1 MNEYKIKITGNYDIL
16 ILHPKIISNLI
27 KKVKHSDKKELVIKA
42 DEIMPKNYN
51 EYLKRVLQSNASI
64 TKSTSGK
71 NMYELIA
78 EELEKLQV
86 NNKQCFDKVSV
97 VNNKIITS
105 FDVDTN
111 ETFYMLIKQ
120 RDSQFK
126 YVFKND
132 NGEEITVLLEYQ

>member
-1 MNEYKIKITGNYDIL
+1 MKEYKIKITGNYDIL

-27 KKVKHSDKKELVIKA
+27 KKVKDSDTKEMIIQA
-42 DEIMPKNYN
+42 DEIIPKNYN

-64 TKSTSGK
+64 TKSSSGK

-97 VNNKIITS
+97 VNNKILTS

>member
-1 MNEYKIKITGNYDIL
+1 MKEYKIKITGNYDIL

-27 KKVKHSDKKELVIKA
+27 KKVKDSDTKEMIIQA

-64 TKSTSGK
+64 TKSSSGK

-97 VNNKIITS
+97 VNNKILTS

>member
-1 MNEYKIKITGNYDIL
+1 MSEYKIKITGNYDIL

-64 TKSTSGK
+64 TRSTSGK

>member
-64 TKSTSGK
+64 TRSTSGK

-132 NGEEITVLLEYQ
+132 KGEEITVLLEYQ

>member
-64 TKSTSGK
+64 TRSTSGK

>member
-42 DEIMPKNYN
+42 DEIMTKNYN

-120 RDSQFK
+120 KDSKFK

-132 NGEEITVLLEYQ
+132 NGEEVTVLLEYQ

>member
-1 MNEYKIKITGNYDIL
+1 MNEYKIKIMGNYDIL

-64 TKSTSGK
+64 TRSTSGK

-111 ETFYMLIKQ
+111 ETFYMLVKQ
-120 RDSQFK
+120 KDSQFK
-126 YVFKND
+126 YVLKND

>member
-1 MNEYKIKITGNYDIL
+1 MKEYKIKITGNYDIL

-27 KKVKHSDKKELVIKA
+27 KKVKDSDTKEMIIQA

-64 TKSTSGK
+64 TKSSSGK

>member
-1 MNEYKIKITGNYDIL
+1 MKEYKIKITGNYDIL
-16 ILHPKIISNLI
+16 ILHTKIISNLI
-27 KKVKHSDKKELVIKA
+27 KKVKDSDTKEMIIQA

-64 TKSTSGK
+64 TKSSSGK

-97 VNNKIITS
+97 VNNKILTS

>member
-1 MNEYKIKITGNYDIL
+1 MNEYKIKIMGNYDIL

-64 TKSTSGK
+64 TRSTSGK

-86 NNKQCFDKVSV
+86 NNKQCFYKVSV

-111 ETFYMLIKQ
+111 ETFYMLVKQ
-120 RDSQFK
+120 KDSQFK
-126 YVFKND
+126 YFLKND
-132 NGEEITVLLEYQ
+132 YVEEITVLLEYQ

>member
-1 MNEYKIKITGNYDIL
+1 MKEYKIKITGNYDIL

-27 KKVKHSDKKELVIKA
+27 KKVKDSDTKEMIIQA

-64 TKSTSGK
+64 TKSSSGK

-97 VNNKIITS
+97 VNNKILTS

-132 NGEEITVLLEYQ
+132 NWEEITVLLEYQ

>member
-27 KKVKHSDKKELVIKA
+27 KKVKDSDTKEMIIQA

-64 TKSTSGK
+64 TKSASGK

-97 VNNKIITS
+97 VNNKILTS

-120 RDSQFK
+120 RNSQFK

>member
-1 MNEYKIKITGNYDIL
+1 MNEYKIKIMGNYDIL

-64 TKSTSGK
+64 TRSTSGK

-111 ETFYMLIKQ
+111 ETFYMLVKQ
-120 RDSQFK
+120 KDSQFK
-126 YVFKND
+126 YVLKND
-132 NGEEITVLLEYQ
+132 KGEEITVLLEYQ

>member
-64 TKSTSGK
+64 TRSTSGK

-120 RDSQFK
+120 SDSQFK

-132 NGEEITVLLEYQ
+132 KGEEITVLLEYQ